1 MRPARLIL
9 TVLILGLAGAGL
21 ALAAGL
27 VRLPDRWNPFA
38 PPVIADAPNLLT
50 DWKIARL
57 KDAPDQCLTVLET
70 GSLAFTPVPDRQTAE
85 SCGFRNAVRVGGAED
100 LRFSSG
106 FTASCPLMV
115 AWSIFE
121 RHILQPAARRHFASP
136 VARVE
141 HLGTYAC
148 RPVRGGSTPSQHAT
162 ANAIDIAGLVLAD
175 GTRITLAHDWSGDD
189 ARKRAFLRELRDGAC
204 EVFRGVLGPDYNAAH
219 RDHFHLDMGRWSI
232 CR

>member
-1 MRPARLIL
+1 MRPARLTL
-9 TVLILGLAGAGL
+9 LALILGLVGGGL
-21 ALAAGL
+21 ALAGGL
-27 VRLPDRWNPFA
+27 IRIPDRWNPFA

-50 DWKIARL
+50 RWKIAQL
-57 KDAPDQCLTVLET
+57 KDAPDQCLAVLET
-70 GSLAFTPVPDRQTAE
+70 APLRFSTVPDRKTAAT
-85 SCGFRNAVRVGGAED
+85 CGFENAVRVSGAEG

-115 AWSIFE
+115 AWSIFD
-121 RHILQPAARRHFASP
+121 RHVLQPAARRHFASR
-136 VARVE
+136 VAQVD

-148 RPVRGGSTPSQHAT
+148 RAVRGGSTPSQHAT
-162 ANAIDIAGLVLAD
+162 ANAIDISGVVLAD
-175 GTRITLAHDWSGDD
+175 GTRISLARDWSGDD

-204 EVFRGVLGPDYNAAH
+204 EAFRGVLGPDYNAAH